1 MYIIS
6 PIDVDDT
13 TRPYSLGL
21 RFVQWP
27 KKKENVECSR
37 GGNKRRPSLSPPPPP
52 RDPAINRCARV
63 QGVASVVAAPLGQQQ
78 RPWRLSSLT
87 TTKSTRTPQGNSQK
101 AWQQNKTNT
110 THVDTQF
117 DTARDDS
124 VRNQNNKKLQ
134 IEKESDGGCD
144 AYDFTVDEWL
154 TQALVRKYK
163 KQEGKSGKEKNL
175 LRLLSMAHGGRG
187 LYGGGRRWRVV

>member
-1 MYIIS
+1 MTRHD
-6 PIDVDDT
+6 PIHSDCDLSNG
-13 TRPYSLGL
+13 R
-21 RFVQWP
+21 
-27 KKKENVECSR
+27 KKKKMSSAHEEATR
-37 GGNKRRPSLSPPPPP
+37 EDLLSLSPPPP

-87 TTKSTRTPQGNSQK
+87 TTKSTRTLQGNSQK